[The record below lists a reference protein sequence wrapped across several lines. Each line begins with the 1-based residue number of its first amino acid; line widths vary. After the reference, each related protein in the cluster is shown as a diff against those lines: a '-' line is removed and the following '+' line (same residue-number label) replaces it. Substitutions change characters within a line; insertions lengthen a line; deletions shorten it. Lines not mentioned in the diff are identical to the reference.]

1 MSIPVG
7 VRVRIETFSTDN
19 VPPLARG
26 RHFHR
31 EMERRFALGLAVEP
45 ISDEPLS
52 ARVTAYCGRRLRFAE
67 LEFSPHRTFSRP
79 AQDHEP
85 GRLIISAH
93 KQGSAVVSQSGRSS
107 TIDAGQMFV
116 LDPSQPFSIE
126 TSAIR
131 VHSIYLQAD
140 SVRAVLPHL
149 DDITARPIELR
160 SGPGLIFASMMDQMF
175 SLAPELDD
183 CTADSL
189 ADALPHMLTTAL
201 DRADVGSGEAR
212 SRLTLIHQQ
221 RIQQFAREHLRDPK
235 LDAGMIATGVG
246 LSVRRVYELFEPGST
261 SLMRWVWSER
271 LERCRRD
278 LSAPSLRGRPVGAI
292 AYSWGFS
299 DLCHFSR
306 TFKHRFGVSPRQWRK
321 DGSGKVA
328 VVAAL

>member
-1 MSIPVG
+1 MG

-246 LSVRRVYELFEPGST
+246 LSVRRVYELFEPGSM

-321 DGSGKVA
+321 DGTGKVA